1 MNPIIRETTGLYGIK
16 KDALKKRK
24 CRIGYKPIMY
34 EISPYEAI
42 DINNQADLLFLDNF
56 IKNKKTK

>member
-1 MNPIIRETTGLYGIK
+1 
-16 KDALKKRK
+16 
-24 CRIGYKPIMY
+24 MY